1 MAAGVLVQLSTSEE
15 SSDEQDSKDDTI
27 SITSSASCSGMSKST
42 PLSERGDMD
51 SSSSTSASTSA
62 ADTSKRTAH
71 SLLSV
76 LQQAKLS
83 DLSRKRVIRNNLP
96 PKGKKRKATSAVERV
111 FSILTNAFSTQQDNS
126 LQDYIEASLM
136 LQYNYK

>member
-62 ADTSKRTAH
+62 ADTLKRTAH

-76 LQQAKLS
+76 LQQAKPS
-83 DLSRKRVIRNNLP
+83 DLSCKKVIRNNP
-96 PKGKKRKATSAVERV
+96 
-111 FSILTNAFSTQQDNS
+111 
-126 LQDYIEASLM
+126 
-136 LQYNYK
+136 